1 MFNSRDANG
10 QLPIHIAAK
19 EGLLNNVQLL
29 IDVSPVCIDCRDNK
43 EQTPLILA
51 AKNGFP
57 HVVSHL
63 LSKEANYAAKDTYD
77 CTAFDWAVK
86 RKAAGVVEVFLGKDY
101 WKEVRPVKV
110 CSNIKD

>member
-1 MFNSRDANG
+1 MLHYRDANG

-19 EGLLNNVQLL
+19 EGLFNNVQLL
-29 IDVSPVCIDCRDNK
+29 IDVDPDCIDCKENQ

-63 LSKEANYAAKDTYD
+63 LSKGASYGAKDTYG

-86 RKAAGVVEVFLGKDY
+86 REAAGVIEVFLGKDY
-101 WKEVRPVKV
+101 WKEV
-110 CSNIKD
+110 